1 MAKHRILAK
10 RKAAEYLDKELS
22 RQASFISDFLGVPS
36 RRVFTYSE
44 RRRFRA
50 KFLQWV
56 DIVFDT
62 FTADWNKLST
72 TEQLRRI
79 QVLLERQIHL
89 VARVPINVKAVDWV
103 LGETELASSTYHGSQ
118 GLQKS
123 YRRYAKATGWL
134 MGKLFKEGRIG
145 DAQKFFS
152 DFVRSEEAIS
162 LGQIYA
168 LQVLPRYAFLNRV
181 QRKALGPR
189 DVRKLIELFGLLF
202 GLYEKLLRL
211 LLVAN
216 RICKGKPVT
225 YEDVRRMRTFEIENE
240 LTQEPALRPLVP
252 RGNRPIRN
260 AIVHPQNRILH
271 SEKRVRF
278 TNGKQVDVT
287 WKQLRGDTVE
297 LSVLLLALAFSPI
310 LHYLRMSFQPLSKVF
325 RESKDSLSQSDK

>member
-1 MAKHRILAK
+1 MAKHRVLAK
-10 RKAAEYLDKELS
+10 RKAKEYVDKELS

-44 RRRFRA
+44 RRRFRT
-50 KFLQWV
+50 KLLQWI

-72 TEQLRRI
+72 TEQLRRV
-79 QVLLERQIHL
+79 QVILERQIRL
-89 VARVPINVKAVDWV
+89 VARVPRNIQAIDWV
-103 LGETELASSTYHGSQ
+103 LHETELASPTHDGSQ

-123 YRRYAKATGWL
+123 YGRYAKATGWL

-145 DAQKFFS
+145 NAQKFFS
-152 DFVRSEEAIS
+152 GFVRSEEAIS

-168 LQVLPRYAFLNRV
+168 LQVLPRYAFLDRV

-211 LLVAN
+211 VLVAN
-216 RICKGKPVT
+216 RICKGKP
-225 YEDVRRMRTFEIENE
+225 
-240 LTQEPALRPLVP
+240 ALRPLVP
-252 RGNRPIRN
+252 RDNRPIRN
-260 AIVHPQNRILH
+260 AIVHSQYRILH

-287 WKQLRGDTVE
+287 WNQLRGDTVE

-310 LHYLRMSFQPLSKVF
+310 LHYLRMSFQPLSRVF
-325 RESKDSLSQSDK
+325 RESKVSLGQSDK